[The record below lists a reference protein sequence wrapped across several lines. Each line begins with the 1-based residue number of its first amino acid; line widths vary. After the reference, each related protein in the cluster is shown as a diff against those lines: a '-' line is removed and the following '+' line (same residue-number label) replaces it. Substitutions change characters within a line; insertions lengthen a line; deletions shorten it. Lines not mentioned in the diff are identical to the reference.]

1 MYKTYYVSKQ
11 GSDRSCGSQDAPFLT
26 INRAAQLARPGDTVV
41 VGEGVYREWVDPR
54 YAGLSDSERITYEA
68 APGARPVIKGSE
80 VVTGWKNEGGSVW
93 SVSVDNAL
101 FGDYNPFAKILD
113 GDWLL
118 YPEDKVLHTGCVYL
132 DGVSLYEAASLDE
145 VRAPI
150 RRETG
155 YNPPWSQTTEY
166 IPDPER
172 TTKVWY
178 AEVGEDCTAVYANF
192 GGADPNERLTE
203 INVRKCC
210 FYPSSQGINYI
221 TLRGFEIA
229 QCATI
234 WAPPT
239 GDQPGMV
246 GPHWSK
252 GWIIE
257 DNILH
262 DARCSAISLGKDW
275 TTGDNE
281 CSNWRRKP
289 GYQYQMEAVFRALP
303 MGWSKEKVGSHIVRN
318 NVIYDCGQNGVVGH
332 MGAAFSTICH
342 NHIYNIG
349 TLHEYFGHEIA
360 GIKLHAA
367 IDVQI
372 YENNI
377 HHCTLGTWLDWQAQG
392 SRTYRNVYHHNNR
405 DFFIEVTHGPSL
417 VDHNIFASEYNFDN
431 AAQGTAW
438 VSNLCCGFTRRITVL
453 DRATPYHFAHTT
465 QVAGVAL
472 VYSGDDR
479 WCGNIFTGSGKLGAE
494 DSFCGTCGYSGS
506 PVSLDEYKVRVD
518 ELGRG
523 DHENFNKVTQPAY
536 IVNNAYFNG
545 ATAFDREENAYKGST
560 DPKAQIVEKNGEW
573 FLEIDLPED
582 FAAHRTNI
590 ETTHT
595 LGHTRISEC
604 RYDDPSGNV
613 IVLDTDLLGDKK
625 CSAPVA
631 GPIASLKAG
640 KNFIKVW

>member
-11 GSDRSCGSQDAPFLT
+11 GSDRDCGSECAPFLT
-26 INRAAQLARPGDTVV
+26 INKAAQVARPGDTVI
-41 VGEGVYREWVDPR
+41 VGEGVYREWVDPK

-68 APGARPVIKGSE
+68 APGTRPVIKGSE
-80 VVTGWKNEGGSVW
+80 VVTNWKNEGGDVW

-145 VRAPI
+145 VRAPQ
-150 RRETG
+150 RREIG
-155 YNPPWSQTTEY
+155 FNPPWSLTTEY

-172 TTKVWY
+172 TTKVWF
-178 AEVGEDCTAVYANF
+178 AEVGHDSTVIYANF
-192 GGADPNERLTE
+192 GGADPNEHLTE

-318 NVIYDCGQNGVVGH
+318 NVIYDCGQNGIVGH
-332 MGAAFSTICH
+332 MGAAFSSIYH

-372 YENNI
+372 FENNI
-377 HHCTLGTWLDWQAQG
+377 HNCTLGTWLDWQAQG

-438 VSNLCCGFTRRITVL
+438 VSNLCCGNTRRITVL

-479 WCGNIFTGSGKLGAE
+479 WYGNIFTGSGKIGAE

-506 PVSLDEYKVRVD
+506 PVSLDEYKERVD

-536 IVNNAYFNG
+536 IANNAYFNG
-545 ATAFDREENAYKGST
+545 ATSFDREENAYMGST

-573 FLEIDLPED
+573 FLEIYLPED
-582 FAAHRTNI
+582 FEAHKTNI

-604 RYDDPSGNV
+604 RYDDPNGNV

-625 CSAPVA
+625 CASPIA

-640 KNFIKVW
+640 KNYIKVW